1 MAVLT
6 KYRRS
11 SDRNKTTKTMD
22 QELDTTDQIAEYS
35 TILKPNVEKVLAMGR
50 YQLDV
55 IIYVYIIVGDGL
67 FAAGGKGGRRNG
79 MRGVAAKAS
88 FVQSMQ
94 NNEEQ
99 S

>member
-1 MAVLT
+1 
-6 KYRRS
+6 
-11 SDRNKTTKTMD
+11 MD

-35 TILKPNVEKVLAMGR
+35 TILKPNVEKVLAMER

-79 MRGVAAKAS
+79 MRGVAAKMRGVAAKAS
-88 FVQSMQ
+88 FVQKACKTTF
-94 NNEEQ
+94 EEQ